1 MKNVK
6 INNQE
11 YEVIE
16 NDQECLNIE
25 EISEK
30 ITDQFEPYDYIFG
43 DYAYGKVRLKG
54 FNDSTNKKVKKVN
67 DIKTLDEYKK
77 KYCSYGAKFFLL
89 RKIKNNIKAD

>member
-30 ITDQFEPYDYIFG
+30 ILKQLILEDLDNFLKELGTGFCYIE
-43 DYAYGKVRLKG
+43 
-54 FNDSTNKKVKKVN
+54 N
-67 DIKTLDEYKK
+67 EYKIK
-77 KYCSYGAKFFLL
+77 VGSTYNYIDILL
-89 RKIKNNIKAD
+89 FNYIYNAFVVIELKVT

>member
-25 EISEK
+25 EISE
-30 ITDQFEPYDYIFG
+30 
-43 DYAYGKVRLKG
+43 
-54 FNDSTNKKVKKVN
+54 
-67 DIKTLDEYKK
+67 
-77 KYCSYGAKFFLL
+77 
-89 RKIKNNIKAD
+89 NIKQFTRQSRHRRANK